1 MARLRHELAFATR
14 DATLAFARR
23 LAGVLRAG
31 DTVLLE
37 GDLGAGKSELARA
50 MIQALAGA
58 GIEVPSPT
66 YTLVQHY
73 DAPAGDILHADLYRL
88 NGADELVEL
97 GLEEALGQAILLVEW
112 PDRAGP
118 GWFPADSLRLR
129 IEMQPG
135 EARTLR
141 LEGDAAWAER
151 LAPLLAQD

>member
-1 MARLRHELAFATR
+1 MADFRHRLAFSTR

-31 DTVLLE
+31 DTLLFE
-37 GDLGAGKSELARA
+37 GELGSGKSELARA
-50 MIQALAGA
+50 MIRALAGD
-58 GIEVPSPT
+58 GVEVPSPT

-88 NGADELVEL
+88 NGADEVVEL
-97 GLEEALGQAILLVEW
+97 GLEEALGHAILLVEW

-118 GWFPADSLRLR
+118 GWFPTDSLRLR
-129 IEMQPG
+129 IETQPG
-135 EARTLR
+135 EARILR

-151 LAPLLAQD
+151 LAPLLAQG